1 MFPHACRK
9 EDRGLVHEPPHTAPA
24 VVEDPG
30 CMGENATHLP
40 PASRGAQAY
49 HASCALDGSEQRYD
63 DLFQYAPIPLL
74 QVEAGSLTRWMT
86 ELKSRGVTSIRDYT
100 RDNPGF
106 LKFAMQNTVILH
118 ANREAIALFGGR
130 RLKDLLGPVEP
141 FWRNS
146 EEAYLRHLENRFR
159 FARSFREEAT
169 FTTLD
174 GRILEGMLTVT
185 SSPTSVQAGLT
196 LNAFVDLTDKKR
208 AERQLAQVQANF
220 AHAARVSA
228 MGQLTASIVH
238 EIAQPLAAIA
248 INGEAGLRWL
258 RLSPEPGKVHEAL
271 GRVVSDARRAA
282 DIVTRLRTMAIRRET
297 ELKVLSLDDI
307 IREALLFLEHEFNSA
322 QINVEHCPSEQD
334 ALAAAD
340 RTQVQ
345 QVIVNLALNAKQAL
359 SSSPPGTRKIRVT
372 TTADATWV
380 RCRVEDSGPGI
391 PEKHV
396 PQLFDS
402 FFTMREDGMGV
413 GLAVCRSIIEAH
425 KGHIE
430 LMREST
436 HGGAGFAF
444 QLPVSPHGQAQAEA
458 MSVSNSA

>member
-9 EDRGLVHEPPHTAPA
+9 EDGGLVDEPRMAPDIVPPA
-24 VVEDPG
+24 VEESLGYWGED
-30 CMGENATHLP
+30 AADFQ
-40 PASRGAQAY
+40 PASRGAQAGQ
-49 HASCALDGSEQRYD
+49 AFCDLDGSDQRYD

-74 QVEAGSLTRWMT
+74 QVEAGRLTHRMT

-118 ANREAIALFGGR
+118 ANREAITLFGGR

-169 FTTLD
+169 FITLD

-185 SSPTSVQAGLT
+185 SSPASVQAGLT
-196 LNAFVDLTDKKR
+196 LNAFVDLTEKKR
-208 AERQLAQVQANF
+208 AERQLAQVQSNF

-248 INGEAGLRWL
+248 ITGEAGLRWL
-258 RLSPEPGKVHEAL
+258 RRSPEPGKVQEAL

-282 DIVTRLRTMAIRRET
+282 DIVTRLRSMAIRRET

-307 IREALLFLEHEFNSA
+307 IREALLFLQHEFNSA

-334 ALAAAD
+334 ALAAVD
-340 RTQVQ
+340 RTQIQ
-345 QVIVNLALNAKQAL
+345 QVIVNLALNARQAL

-391 PEKHV
+391 PEQHV
-396 PQLFDS
+396 PQLFDT
-402 FFTMREDGMGV
+402 FFTMREDGMGI

-436 HGGAGFAF
+436 LGGAGFAF
-444 QLPVSPHGQAQAEA
+444 QLPVSPTAKLRQRR
-458 MSVSNSA
+458 